1 MATPSTERLNIN
13 GLLPETD
20 YIVQVRAVNDA
31 GHSKW
36 SQKFTFKTIDDTI
49 NGRKPKTILDATW
62 TYDTQ
67 GFHATWGEIDQNTDN
82 SRAKIERYD
91 VELTHAGVTKIAK
104 QLPEVGTVTYDL
116 PLQRAQALF
125 NVKAIGNVSMRV
137 RAVNASGNKGAWSA
151 SLAAT
156 AAAPSAPTSGTVEET
171 TDGLKISWTPPA
183 STANLAGYHVY
194 ISTSGAGFTPTDA
207 NRVYEGAAPTFMY
220 NTATYL
226 THYIKV
232 RSYNAWGAE
241 SADLSLSG
249 TPKSPFTVD
258 VAPPNVPSITTGS
271 SYLTNNAN
279 GIGAYAVL
287 VWTQTVPTPDDLA
300 AFDIRYRKVGDT
312 AWTNTGR
319 VDKADR
325 SAIIPV
331 PEASTNY
338 EFQIRSL
345 DYSANPSAWSTTA
358 TLNGQANQPP
368 ASVASMNATAGNDS
382 ITYSWSPVPD
392 SDLKTYEVTFSTSP
406 TFASGNTTFY
416 SGTAPTLTVGG
427 LTYATTYYARVRAV
441 DNGGL
446 TSGSWSATKTASTSG
461 VFVTDGLV
469 PAVPSAPTVMPG
481 PAGSLYAVWSPV
493 TTNSSGSA
501 SSDTVTYEVH
511 LSATSGFS
519 PAAGTKVTEVTGTS
533 VLIDSLPGTTTPL
546 TYDTTYYVKLV
557 AKDRDG
563 TQTTASAQGSAA
575 PSKIASGD
583 VTSIGADLIV
593 PGTGFVSALQVS
605 SGGSIQSSNYNPS
618 TPAGWKLSTGG
629 AEFLDSGS
637 TIRAEAIKAGTLGGA
652 SGSGVINIAAG
663 TSLIFNGGY
672 LKSNTYTG
680 TSQASNPSGAGFY
693 LGNDGI
699 RIDQGIVSASALTTG
714 TISGTSTIT
723 LSGANA
729 KIVGPGFS
737 LSGSGLSVTS
747 GYIDA
752 AVLSITNSFANSVV
766 ASTTV
771 IDGGKIN
778 TGTIQSNQYT
788 SVGGT
793 TQPLWVIAV
802 NGAATFSDASVRGK
816 LVVGPAGSTDSSW
829 IQSGNYVAGTQGW
842 KIDATGAANFMQAN
856 IIGTTKT
863 GTGTDYVQMSSDSVY
878 VYGNS
883 SLVGS
888 LKVYSMPAYV
898 GGGKSIGL
906 FNAAGSNGIFFNS
919 SGTQIAGTMYWS
931 SSVSSMAV
939 YMHNISSSAT
949 LYLSGQS
956 GINLDGGGYGI
967 TVPSGGAS
975 ISGGGSWGGSPTF
988 GAGFTSNGST
998 TFNGTVN
1005 DFPNAPTVAGGSAN
1019 VNFNTGSTNR
1029 IRLITASAKKYKKNI
1044 YPLTDLL
1051 DAETIVALEPKR
1063 FQYKESVTEDQFE
1076 VYGFIADEADA
1087 GGLGNFVD
1095 YLEGHE
1101 GEVENFNYARFSA
1114 AQQVVLRNHHG
1125 RVKELEDEV
1134 AELKAM
1140 VKTLMERS

>member
-1 MATPSTERLNIN
+1 MATSSTERMNIN
-13 GLLPETD
+13 GLLPQTD
-20 YIVQVRAVNDA
+20 YVVQVRAVNDA

-36 SQKFTFKTIDDTI
+36 SQKFTFTTVDDTI
-49 NGRKPKTILDATW
+49 NGRKPKTITDATW

-67 GFHATWGEIDQNTDN
+67 GFHATWSAINQNTDN
-82 SRAKIERYD
+82 SNAKIERYD
-91 VELTHAGVTKIAK
+91 VELTHAGVTKVAK
-104 QLPEVGTVTYDL
+104 QMPEVGTVTYDL
-116 PLQRAQALF
+116 PLQRAQTMF
-125 NVKAIGNVSMRV
+125 GVQAIGSVQMRV
-137 RAVNASGNKGAWSA
+137 RAVNASDNKGAWSA
-151 SLAAT
+151 PLSAT
-156 AAAPSAPTSGTVEET
+156 AAAPSAPTNAVVEET

-194 ISTSGAGFTPTDA
+194 ISTSGAGFTPNGA
-207 NRVYEGAAPTFMY
+207 NRVYEGAAPTFTY

-226 THYIKV
+226 THYIKI

-241 SADLSLSG
+241 SADLSASG

-258 VAPPNVPSITTGS
+258 VSPPGVPSITTGS

-319 VDKADR
+319 VDKSDR

-368 ASVASMNATAGNDS
+368 ASIASMNATSGNDS
-382 ITYSWSPVPD
+382 ITYSWSPVAD
-392 SDLKTYEVTFSTSP
+392 TDLKTYEVTFSTSS

-427 LTYATTYYARVRAV
+427 LNYATTYYARVRAV

-446 TSGSWSATKTASTSG
+446 TSGSWSATKSASTNG
-461 VFVTDGLV
+461 IFITDGVV

-481 PAGSLYAVWSPV
+481 PAGSLYAVWTPV
-493 TTNSSGSA
+493 TTNASGAA
-501 SSDTVTYEVH
+501 STDTVTYEVH
-511 LSATSGFS
+511 LSTTSGFT
-519 PAAGTKVTEVTGTS
+519 PAAGTKVTEVTATS
-533 VLIDSLPGTTTPL
+533 VLIDALPGTTTAL
-546 TYDTTYYVKLV
+546 TYGTTYYIKLV

-575 PSKIASGD
+575 PSKVTSGD

-593 PGTGFVSALQVS
+593 PGTGFVNALSVSA
-605 SGGSIQSSNYNPS
+605 GGSIQSSNYNPS
-618 TPAGWKLSTGG
+618 TPAGWKISETG
-629 AEFLDSGS
+629 AEFLDSGTTVS
-637 TIRAEAIKAGTLGGA
+637 AAALKAGTLGGTG
-652 SGSGVINIAAG
+652 GSGVINIGAG

-737 LSGSGLSVTS
+737 LSGSGLSVSS

-829 IQSGNYVAGTQGW
+829 IQSGNYVSGSQGW

-906 FNAAGSNGIFFNS
+906 FNSAGSNGLFFNS
-919 SGTQIAGTMYWS
+919 SGIQIAGSMYWS
-931 SSVSSMAV
+931 SSVSSMSI
-939 YMHNISSSAT
+939 YMHNLSSSAT
-949 LYLSGQS
+949 MYISGQS
-956 GINLDGGGYGI
+956 GVNLDGGGYGTTI
-967 TVPSGGAS
+967 T
-975 ISGGGSWGGSPTF
+975 GGGTWTGGPTF
-988 GAGFTSNGST
+988 GGGPTVNGGLTVNGAAVFNNNASFPGAVSGTGSGYPRYALFNGS
-998 TFNGTVN
+998 GGLLTVGASSSRRELKDN
-1005 DFPNAPTVAGGSAN
+1005 IKFLSDVVDPENVYKINTYEFTYKDDESKVKEKHIGVMIDELQDLGFHQIIGEDEDMVAYTHLSVPALMG
-1019 VNFNTGSTNR
+1019 VQD
-1029 IRLITASAKKYKKNI
+1029 LHKKY
-1044 YPLTDLL
+1044 L
-1051 DAETIVALEPKR
+1051 
-1063 FQYKESVTEDQFE
+1063 
-1076 VYGFIADEADA
+1076 
-1087 GGLGNFVD
+1087 
-1095 YLEGHE
+1095 
-1101 GEVENFNYARFSA
+1101 
-1114 AQQVVLRNHHG
+1114 AQQ
-1125 RVKELEDEV
+1125 EEI
-1134 AELKAM
+1134 AELRKM
-1140 VKTLMERS
+1140 VESLIKKRS